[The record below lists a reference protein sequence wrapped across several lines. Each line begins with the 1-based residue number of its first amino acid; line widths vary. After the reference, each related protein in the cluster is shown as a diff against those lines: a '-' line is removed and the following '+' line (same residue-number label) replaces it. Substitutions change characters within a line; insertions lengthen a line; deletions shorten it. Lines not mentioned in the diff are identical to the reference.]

1 KEKKKLRCR
10 RAKMSVWNPLRLRDL
25 AGMNLLKDEA
35 SAITALEYLPTELFP
50 PLFMEAFYGN
60 HRETLKAMVQ
70 AWPFGRLPL
79 GGLMQFPHA
88 RALQAV
94 LDGLDVLLAQRV
106 HPRRCKLRVLD
117 LRNTS
122 HDFWSMWSGARAP
135 MCSRMLKAPVAEDR
149 SRAEH
154 PLAPMEIF
162 IDLCLSEKTLDGF
175 LSYFMSWVEE
185 RLLSIHLCCKKL
197 RVLSMDKKNIQV
209 LRMVRLDCIQ
219 EVEVSCTWPL
229 STLATF
235 APLLGQMS
243 NMQRLL
249 VSRVH
254 VSAPEKQEQH
264 CLQFTSQFL
273 RLQHLRDLHLEAPSF
288 LEGRLDQMLR
298 CLMSPLENLAI
309 TNCLLTESDVT
320 HLSQCPS
327 ISQLKGLDLSGITLT
342 HFSPYILQVLLEK
355 VASTLQ
361 ELYLEKCGIVDPQLE
376 AILPALSHCSALTS
390 FSVRGNL
397 LSMAI
402 VQKVLGCTTR
412 LPGLCQELYP
422 PPRESY
428 SSLGTLLPGRLAQ
441 VRAELLES
449 LRALGRPRIIWIS
462 YSPCPH
468 CGNDAFKHA
477 ERIVYS

>member
-1 KEKKKLRCR
+1 
-10 RAKMSVWNPLRLRDL
+10 
-25 AGMNLLKDEA
+25 
-35 SAITALEYLPTELFP
+35 
-50 PLFMEAFYGN
+50 
-60 HRETLKAMVQ
+60 
-70 AWPFGRLPL
+70 
-79 GGLMQFPHA
+79 
-88 RALQAV
+88 
-94 LDGLDVLLAQRV
+94 
-106 HPRRCKLRVLD
+106 
-117 LRNTS
+117 
-122 HDFWSMWSGARAP
+122 
-135 MCSRMLKAPVAEDR
+135 
-149 SRAEH
+149 
-154 PLAPMEIF
+154 
-162 IDLCLSEKTLDGF
+162 
-175 LSYFMSWVEE
+175 
-185 RLLSIHLCCKKL
+185 
-197 RVLSMDKKNIQV
+197 
-209 LRMVRLDCIQ
+209 
-219 EVEVSCTWPL
+219 
-229 STLATF
+229 
-235 APLLGQMS
+235 
-243 NMQRLL
+243 
-249 VSRVH
+249 
-254 VSAPEKQEQH
+254 
-264 CLQFTSQFL
+264 
-273 RLQHLRDLHLEAPSF
+273 
-288 LEGRLDQMLR
+288 
-298 CLMSPLENLAI
+298 MSPLENLAI

-397 LSMAI
+397 LSLAI
-402 VQKVLGCTTR
+402 VQKVLGCTTG

-449 LRALGRPRIIWIS
+449 LRALGRPRTIWIS

>member
-1 KEKKKLRCR
+1 
-10 RAKMSVWNPLRLRDL
+10 MVLRDL

-106 HPRRCKLRVLD
+106 HP
-117 LRNTS
+117 
-122 HDFWSMWSGARAP
+122 
-135 MCSRMLKAPVAEDR
+135 
-149 SRAEH
+149 
-154 PLAPMEIF
+154 
-162 IDLCLSEKTLDGF
+162 
-175 LSYFMSWVEE
+175 
-185 RLLSIHLCCKKL
+185 
-197 RVLSMDKKNIQV
+197 
-209 LRMVRLDCIQ
+209 
-219 EVEVSCTWPL
+219 
-229 STLATF
+229 
-235 APLLGQMS
+235 
-243 NMQRLL
+243 
-249 VSRVH
+249 
-254 VSAPEKQEQH
+254 
-264 CLQFTSQFL
+264 
-273 RLQHLRDLHLEAPSF
+273 
-288 LEGRLDQMLR
+288 R

-468 CGNDAFKHA
+468 CGNDLCLICTCILYMK
-477 ERIVYS
+477 V

>member
-1 KEKKKLRCR
+1 
-10 RAKMSVWNPLRLRDL
+10 MSVWNPLRLRDL
-25 AGMNLLKDEA
+25 AGMSLLKDEA
-35 SAITALEYLPTELFP
+35 LAITALEYLPTELFP
-50 PLFMEAFYGN
+50 PLFMEAFYGS

-70 AWPFGRLPL
+70 AWPFVRLPL

-149 SRAEH
+149 SR
-154 PLAPMEIF
+154 
-162 IDLCLSEKTLDGF
+162 TLDGF

-288 LEGRLDQMLR
+288 LEGRLDQML
-298 CLMSPLENLAI
+298 SPLENLAI

-441 VRAELLES
+441 VRAELLETMMGT
-449 LRALGRPRIIWIS
+449 LLFHFLITIKDFYIWDKTLKIPNLLGRS
-462 YSPCPH
+462 L
-468 CGNDAFKHA
+468 
-477 ERIVYS
+477 

>member
-1 KEKKKLRCR
+1 PHHCHCKLPQDSFSR

-25 AGMNLLKDEA
+25 AGMSLLKDEA
-35 SAITALEYLPTELFP
+35 LAITALEYLPTELFP
-50 PLFMEAFYGN
+50 PLFMEAFYGS

-70 AWPFGRLPL
+70 AWPFVRLPL

-135 MCSRMLKAPVAEDR
+135 MCSRMLK
-149 SRAEH
+149 
-154 PLAPMEIF
+154 
-162 IDLCLSEKTLDGF
+162 KTLDGF

-254 VSAPEKQEQH
+254 VSAPEEQEQH

-449 LRALGRPRIIWIS
+449 LRALGRPRTIWIS

-468 CGNDAFKHA
+468 CGNDLVVSMQRFPLFTLKMKS
-477 ERIVYS
+477 RT